1 MGPLP
6 QTSSGNKYIVDV
18 TDLFSKWVKA
28 FPVQSTDTETL
39 ASLLVTKIICRYGVP
54 SFLQSDQGANL
65 TSNLMAAVCNHLEI
79 AQMQTSAYHLQQVK
93 RFNKTLLESMLGK
106 V

>member
-65 TSNLMAAVCNHLEI
+65 TSNLMAAVCNHLVI
-79 AQMQTSAYHLQQVK
+79 TQMQTSDYHPQQVE
-93 RFNKTLLESMLGK
+93 RFNRTLLEFMLAK